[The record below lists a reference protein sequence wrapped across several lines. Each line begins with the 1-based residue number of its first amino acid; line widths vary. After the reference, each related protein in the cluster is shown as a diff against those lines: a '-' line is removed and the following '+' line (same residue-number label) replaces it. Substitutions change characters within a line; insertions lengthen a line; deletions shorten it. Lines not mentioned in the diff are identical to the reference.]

1 VLCGLAKFTT
11 YSFSILCFT
20 NSGDGPGTQPIQLRT
35 LEDRPGEI
43 SDVSFNNVYDT
54 SLEIDWRP
62 PVEPNGKIL
71 AYVISYRPLLAG
83 NATKFEQVVLD
94 ASQTRFTLRNL
105 KQTTEYMIGIKAKTK
120 AGDGQVKYTQIKSGV
135 PPELPEPPKAIVLRR
150 IGKRDFF
157 GF

>member
-1 VLCGLAKFTT
+1 M
-11 YSFSILCFT
+11 
-20 NSGDGPGTQPIQLRT
+20 
-35 LEDRPGEI
+35 
-43 SDVSFNNVYDT
+43 SFNNVYDT

-150 IGKRDFF
+150 IGKRGFF